1 MGHTIDPRYRAGQTP
16 PDQVEGEI
24 PLALRRDASGAL
36 VADGEYTSLL
46 VDSDGRLKV
55 ADVSGGGTEYTIGA
69 STTGSEVGP
78 FILVQG
84 SNGTYQTLKVDAS
97 TGSLYV
103 DVNNDVTIVDGGGS
117 ITVDGT
123 VTADAGTGPW
133 PVTDNGGS
141 LTIDDGGGSIT
152 VDGTVSVTGG
162 GTVYAEDTPSS
173 GGEEGPL
180 SITIR
185 QDTPS
190 TTTST
195 DGDFQNLKTDSTG
208 HLYVKH
214 TDAIEVTDG
223 GGALTVDGTVTA
235 NAGTGP
241 WPVTDNG
248 GSLTVDGT
256 VTANAGTGPW
266 PVTDDGGSLTVDG
279 TVTANAGTGPW
290 PVTDNGGSLTIDDGG
305 GSITVDGTVTVT
317 GGGTVYTEDDASTG
331 GEAGPLTMTVRSD
344 TPSST
349 TSTDGDYQNLKSDS
363 TGHLYVKHTDPVDTV
378 NLGATIDSGSVSVTT
393 IAAVVKA
400 ADATRRS
407 LVLTNLGSDYVFLGD
422 AAVALNTGI
431 RLAPAQAL
439 TLDKS
444 PTAAVYAIATSGTQT
459 VAWFTEEN

>member
-97 TGSLYV
+97 TGALYV

-162 GTVYAEDTPSS
+162 GTVYAEDSPSS

-190 TTTST
+190 TTTSA

-241 WPVTDNG
+241 WPVTD
-248 GSLTVDGT
+248 D
-256 VTANAGTGPW
+256 
-266 PVTDDGGSLTVDG
+266 
-279 TVTANAGTGPW
+279 
-290 PVTDNGGSLTIDDGG
+290 GGSLTIDDGG
-305 GSITVDGTVTVT
+305 GSITVDGTVSVT

-363 TGHLYVKHTDPVDTV
+363 TGHLYVKHTDAIDTV
-378 NLGATIDSGSVSVTT
+378 SLGATIDSGSVSVTT
-393 IAAVVKA
+393 SAAVVKA

-407 LVLTNLGSDYVFLGD
+407 LVLTNLGSDYVFIGD